1 MEGLQHTVNHP
12 VAWTELFRF
21 SQEEGWFRNMAFT
34 FKSMFRVREMIR
46 NRLLKSRYQC
56 FNEDPK
62 WTLAKIKFTQEGNVC
77 AKLVMLTTIL
87 RVFRSSA
94 KAGHVDKDFMVHSRA
109 PHKLRNLYL
118 NGLEGCLNQE
128 SSFFSYFPMLKY
140 ICHYFSCSFTAALVM
155 ISCWGGCSSGGW
167 SGSPSNGK
175 VTVLESLAPL
185 AACPSIPEQDT
196 EP

>member
-1 MEGLQHTVNHP
+1 MNTRQDQIYSGGKCLCKMSHADNYTESLQI
-12 VAWTELFRF
+12 L
-21 SQEEGWFRNMAFT
+21 SQ
-34 FKSMFRVREMIR
+34 
-46 NRLLKSRYQC
+46 
-56 FNEDPK
+56 
-62 WTLAKIKFTQEGNVC
+62 
-77 AKLVMLTTIL
+77 
-87 RVFRSSA
+87 
-94 KAGHVDKDFMVHSRA
+94 AGHVDKDFMVHSRA

-175 VTVLESLAPL
+175 VTG
-185 AACPSIPEQDT
+185 
-196 EP
+196 